1 MKQIKSINE
10 WNMEDVKN
18 FIYEK
23 LQELEFKNTFEY
35 ENIEITK
42 MIHILKFCIFCLSQ
56 YYTIDSLIQIKLLIS
71 NMYPELF

>member
-1 MKQIKSINE
+1 
-10 WNMEDVKN
+10 
-18 FIYEK
+18 
-23 LQELEFKNTFEY
+23 
-35 ENIEITK
+35 